1 MKKNSK
7 KKIKTHGVT
16 VRFELLDED
25 FNIVEVLCE
34 KTFPDADFDC
44 KSSWLNPNIKY
55 YHCWDKEVNDYV
67 EDQHGKFNLKY
78 DYVDWENAPIVRQAY
93 YNVDGELLYTVDEVD
108 HEMNL

>member
-1 MKKNSK
+1 MKRNAK

-34 KTFPDADFDC
+34 KSFPDADFTC
-44 KSSWLNPNIKY
+44 RPAQFNPNIKH
-55 YHCWDKEVNDYV
+55 YHCWDKEVNNYV
-67 EDQHGKFNLKY
+67 EEQHGGFNLKY
-78 DYVDWENAPIVRQAY
+78 HYADWENAPIVRQAY
-93 YNVDGELLYTVDEVD
+93 YNIDGELLYTVDEVD